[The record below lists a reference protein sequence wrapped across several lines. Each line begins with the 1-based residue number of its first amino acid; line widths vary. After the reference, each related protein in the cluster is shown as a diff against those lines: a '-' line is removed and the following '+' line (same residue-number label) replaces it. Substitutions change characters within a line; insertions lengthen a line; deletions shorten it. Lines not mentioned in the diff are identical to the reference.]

1 MSTLLSSNQKL
12 RVGVLRGGVSP
23 EYDVSLKTGGAVLR
37 YLPAEKYIPVDILVT
52 KDGQWHVN
60 GLPADLPKISR
71 NVDVVFNALHGE
83 YGEDGKVSALLDHF
97 SIPYTGSKAFPSAIG
112 MNKVLAKEFFVK
124 AGMKTPASWVVKN
137 QGIADRNERENSARE
152 TAFGIFRT
160 ITPPWIVKPISGG
173 SSVGT
178 YIIKTYPDL
187 IRTLLSLAETG
198 TDVLLEECIHG
209 KEATCGVIDSFRGKE
224 TYSLLP
230 IEIRPAENCTFFD
243 YEAKYNGETE
253 EIVPGNFS
261 RGESA
266 EIQRLAALAHKSLG
280 LRHYSRSDFIVTPRG
295 IYILEIN
302 TLPGLTESSLIPK
315 SLHAVGSSLPEFL
328 DHIITLALE

>member
-1 MSTLLSSNQKL
+1 MSVATSPKL

-23 EYDVSLKTGGAVLR
+23 EYDVSLKTGGAVLKH
-37 YLPAEKYIPVDILVT
+37 LPPEKYAPVDILMT

-71 NVDVVFNALHGE
+71 NVDVVFNALHGA

-97 SIPYTGSKAFPSAIG
+97 SIPYTGSKALPSAIG

-124 AGMKTPASWVVKN
+124 AGIKTPASLVIQN
-137 QGIADRNERENSARE
+137 HDIEEAERENATRE
-152 TAFGIFRT
+152 TAFEIFRT

-173 SSVGT
+173 SSVAT

-187 IRTLLSLAETG
+187 IQTLLSLAEAG
-198 TDVLLEECIHG
+198 TDVLLEEFIRG

-230 IEIRPAENCTFFD
+230 IEVRPPQNRTFFD
-243 YEAKYNGETE
+243 YEAKYSGETQ

-261 RGESA
+261 REESA
-266 EIQRLAALAHKSLG
+266 EIQRLATLAHTTLG

-302 TLPGLTESSLIPK
+302 TLPGLTEESLIPK
-315 SLHAVGSSLPEFL
+315 SLYAVGSSLPEFL
-328 DHIITLALE
+328 DHVLMLALE